1 MKKIIKGAYKIN
13 DEIVNLNDFVEKNN
27 VIFRFLIKFAD
38 DNNIGFNIGTSNKGD
53 ILCEYI
59 VIKQTLKE
67 CKITLLE
74 FKKKLKMIFK
84 KVETLYEQIG
94 DKLF

>member
-27 VIFRFLIKFAD
+27 AIFRFLIKFAN

-67 CKITLLE
+67 CKIALLE

-84 KVETLYEQIG
+84 KVETLYEANG

>member
-1 MKKIIKGAYKIN
+1 MKKIIKGTYKIN
-13 DEIVNLNDFVEKNN
+13 DGIANLDDFVEKNN
-27 VIFRFLIKFAD
+27 TIFKFLIKFAD
-38 DNNIGFNIGTSNKGD
+38 DNDISFNIGISNNGD
-53 ILCEYI
+53 ILCEYS

-84 KVETLYEQIG
+84 KVEIFYELNG
-94 DKLF
+94 DNLF

>member
-1 MKKIIKGAYKIN
+1 MKKIIKGTYKIN

-27 VIFRFLIKFAD
+27 AIFKFLIKFAN
-38 DNNIGFNIGTSNKGD
+38 DNDIGFNIGLSNKGD
-53 ILCEYI
+53 ILCEYS

-67 CKITLLE
+67 CKIALSE
-74 FKKKLKMIFK
+74 FNKKLKMIFK
-84 KVETLYEQIG
+84 KVEILYEANG